1 MKIPPSKARIF
12 YENIKDEIIAQKD
25 NNQFYKVAI
34 ERCMAETGIS
44 FMVCKKKFYDVKE
57 KILNEAGI
65 ESKKRFIK
73 VPKKGE
79 VKANDLVK
87 FDREKDKIKGEYN
100 LIKRMYEH
108 LKSEHSEL
116 ESRFS
121 TLLGIKEDYSSIKI
135 IEKGVNGSKN
145 NATPIILLSDWH
157 FEETVDDATINYL
170 NKYNLKIAEQRW
182 FTCIQN
188 SLRLVQLDRSH
199 SEINNLVLWLGGDFI
214 TGYIHDELIENNGLS
229 PTQASRFAKQRLIS
243 AIDFYVQYGKFDKI
257 QIVCNF
263 GNHGRTDVK
272 KKISTGYKN
281 SYEWM
286 IYHDIA
292 DYYSNNKS
300 ISFTIPD
307 GYFAYIKI
315 YDFMCRF
322 WHGDTIKYG
331 GGIGGITVPLI
342 KAIHRY
348 NQQIKA
354 DYNFMG
360 HYHQLFQACKDC
372 IVNGS
377 GIGFNAY
384 AQFIGASPEDPL
396 QCYCLIDEKRG
407 MTIKA
412 PIFCT

>member
-243 AIDFYVQYGKFDKI
+243 AIDFYV
-257 QIVCNF
+257 
-263 GNHGRTDVK
+263 
-272 KKISTGYKN
+272 
-281 SYEWM
+281 
-286 IYHDIA
+286 
-292 DYYSNNKS
+292 
-300 ISFTIPD
+300 
-307 GYFAYIKI
+307 
-315 YDFMCRF
+315 
-322 WHGDTIKYG
+322 
-331 GGIGGITVPLI
+331 
-342 KAIHRY
+342 
-348 NQQIKA
+348 
-354 DYNFMG
+354 
-360 HYHQLFQACKDC
+360 
-372 IVNGS
+372 
-377 GIGFNAY
+377 
-384 AQFIGASPEDPL
+384 
-396 QCYCLIDEKRG
+396 
-407 MTIKA
+407 
-412 PIFCT
+412 